1 MQTNSPRL
9 MERKSLYIF
18 FLSIAAIFTYCLGMT
33 DTHILPKW
41 LYTLGAVAV
50 VGVTEGIALLFRKQS
65 ETHEKPLL
73 AIVAVLCS
81 CQAIYGIVQA
91 LGLSPSRFSYP
102 VIGSFD
108 NPAGLVACLCVGIP
122 CSIYLFRVSARKWMK
137 WGAAA
142 MVVLISVAIVLS
154 ESRAGVLAGIF
165 VPVVWWLFAA
175 VKKRWLRV
183 TFVGLGIALLP
194 FMYIVKKDSA
204 DGRLLMLRCGWEMIK
219 DKPLLG
225 HGIGSIEAH
234 YMDYQ
239 ADWLSRHP
247 DSSCSYLADNVK
259 SVFNEYLAIGIRF
272 GLIGWLVLIG
282 WGWLMVHCYRKSPS
296 EEGRCAMM
304 SLVVIGVLACFS
316 YPLTYPFTWIVLTL
330 DGYVLFHRA
339 YPFFPLKDRKVRWM
353 VAPILIVGAGL
364 LFYGVAKRT
373 HAERNWGQVASLA
386 KRGKEFLSDYR
397 TLLPVLGNEPYFLY
411 NYAVELYMEGHHE
424 KALLVAKRCRKYWAD
439 YDLEL
444 LQGELLVKLER
455 YEEAEH
461 HFLHASKMCPV
472 RFVPLYQLYQ
482 LYKNTGNKEKARRM
496 GETILN
502 KPVKV
507 ESAMING
514 IKANVHRDFK
524 FMENKE

>member
-1 MQTNSPRL
+1 
-9 MERKSLYIF
+9 
-18 FLSIAAIFTYCLGMT
+18 
-33 DTHILPKW
+33 
-41 LYTLGAVAV
+41 
-50 VGVTEGIALLFRKQS
+50 
-65 ETHEKPLL
+65 
-73 AIVAVLCS
+73 
-81 CQAIYGIVQA
+81 
-91 LGLSPSRFSYP
+91 
-102 VIGSFD
+102 
-108 NPAGLVACLCVGIP
+108 
-122 CSIYLFRVSARKWMK
+122 MK

-272 GLIGWLVLIG
+272 GVIGWLVLIG

-330 DGYVLFHRA
+330 DGYLLFHRA

-373 HAERNWGQVASLA
+373 HAEGNWGQVASLA
-386 KRGKEFLSDYR
+386 KRGKEFLS
-397 TLLPVLGNEPYFLY
+397 FILY
-411 NYAVELYMEGHHE
+411 
-424 KALLVAKRCRKYWAD
+424 LLV
-439 YDLEL
+439 
-444 LQGELLVKLER
+444 
-455 YEEAEH
+455 
-461 HFLHASKMCPV
+461 
-472 RFVPLYQLYQ
+472 
-482 LYKNTGNKEKARRM
+482 
-496 GETILN
+496 LN
-502 KPVKV
+502 L
-507 ESAMING
+507 I
-514 IKANVHRDFK
+514 
-524 FMENKE
+524 